1 MLIKHAEDTCP
12 RESVE
17 AWASHLRMQHPTL
30 LFRSASA
37 FLPAGPE
44 PSVKV
49 KGKGK
54 AKIPNNDGL
63 GVDSVLAC
71 LGEWA
76 QSKKGDEPLSVS
88 ILGLTNVR
96 IVPLSFIEWTQK
108 HTI

>member
-1 MLIKHAEDTCP
+1 MKTAVDTCP

-17 AWASHLRMQHPTL
+17 AWVSHLRTQHPTL

-76 QSKKGDEPLSVS
+76 QSKEGDEPLSVG

-96 IVPLSFIEWTQK
+96 IIPLSSMECDS
-108 HTI
+108 